1 MKETINMIVKHVQ
14 NLLLI
19 RLDDTCYFTLLTG
32 AIFSRY
38 GLCASFSDVDAWRFT
53 PLHEGIEI
61 YKISPGP
68 QQKGKDSHRKSMTPS
83 RAQANSQNPTSLQAR
98 PFCWCRT
105 CTEVQLSVYTR
116 ATRAVTY
123 VARLGAQH
131 QQETSIK
138 TLLANRITHVLVA
151 KNDSALLRE
160 DKWFWIVSES
170 VPA

>member
-1 MKETINMIVKHVQ
+1 M
-14 NLLLI
+14 
-19 RLDDTCYFTLLTG
+19 LLTG

-38 GLCASFSDVDAWRFT
+38 SLCASFSDVDAWRFT
-53 PLHEGIEI
+53 TLHEGVEI
-61 YKISPGP
+61 YKISPDP
-68 QQKGKDSHRKSMTPS
+68 QQNGKDSQHKSLTPS

-131 QQETSIK
+131 QQETSINK
-138 TLLANRITHVLVA
+138 LLANRITQVLVG
-151 KNDSALLRE
+151 K
-160 DKWFWIVSES
+160 SES
-170 VPA
+170 TLLQEKEKVLNCAWISTGLNSDSC